1 MNMKKKLMISGTT
14 LVAAMTLGTVATAH
28 AATYD
33 EMEAQWEKIAPMNQ
47 GAGQWLDLRSAASQG
62 NTEAQKLMAQVD
74 GKNSTNSQNNTTTA
88 NTTST
93 TQASS
98 TNAKSGQKAGAGNPA
113 QYDLPNGWTGSES
126 TQAATTTNGNATKS
140 TPSASTSTFVAPTTA
155 TSADNGMKVLPQTG
169 NDNTQAV
176 AATGLGLATLAGMFG
191 FGYMKKRA

>member
-62 NTEAQKLMAQVD
+62 DTDAQKLMAQVD
-74 GKNSTNSQNNTTTA
+74 GKNSTDSQKGTTNANNA
-88 NTTST
+88 STTS
-93 TQASS
+93 APS
-98 TNAKSGQKAGAGNPA
+98 TNTKSEQNAGAGNPA
-113 QYDLPNGWTGSES
+113 QYDLPNGWTGNEG
-126 TQAATTTNGNATKS
+126 TQTATNNNAKS
-140 TPSASTSTFVAPTTA
+140 TPSASTASTSVAPTAT
-155 TSADNGMKVLPQTG
+155 TSASTDNSMKVLPQTG

>member
-1 MNMKKKLMISGTT
+1 MISGTT

-62 NTEAQKLMAQVD
+62 DTDAQKLMAQVD
-74 GKNSTNSQNNTTTA
+74 GKNSTDSQKGTTNANNA
-88 NTTST
+88 STTS
-93 TQASS
+93 ASS
-98 TNAKSGQKAGAGNPA
+98 TNTKSEQNTGAGNPA
-113 QYDLPNGWTGSES
+113 QYDLPNGWTGNEG
-126 TQAATTTNGNATKS
+126 TQTATTNNNAAKS
-140 TPSASTSTFVAPTTA
+140 TPSASTTSTSVAPTTT
-155 TSADNGMKVLPQTG
+155 TSTSIDNDMKVLPQTG

-191 FGYMKKRA
+191 FGYIKKRA